1 MDAGSSFLDASLLPV
16 RLSSSHGRA
25 RGAGDFTGQANLPRL
40 YAIALRIL
48 VYSLFL
54 WAALFL

>member
-1 MDAGSSFLDASLLPV
+1 MDAGSSYFVFPLP
-16 RLSSSHGRA
+16 RGRIQQPWIVSA
-25 RGAGDFTGQANLPRL
+25 ACGFCGQADLPRI
-40 YAIALRIL
+40 YAIALRSL